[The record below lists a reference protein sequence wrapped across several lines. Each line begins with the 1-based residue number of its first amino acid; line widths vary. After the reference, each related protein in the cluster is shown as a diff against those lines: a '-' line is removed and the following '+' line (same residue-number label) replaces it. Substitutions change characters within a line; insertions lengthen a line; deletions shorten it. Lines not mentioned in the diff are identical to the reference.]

1 MLLSEFWFGETG
13 GLRACSCLRMMP
25 IFMLLL
31 GEDVERRLMNVLA
44 DILLRIRRR
53 VLLLNPLLF
62 LVAGLRILDKVVNIA
77 EIIITESV
85 EHGLA
90 DLVALLQIL

>member
-1 MLLSEFWFGETG
+1 MILGEFWFGKTG
-13 GLRACSCLRMMP
+13 GLCACSGLRMMP

-62 LVAGLRILDKVVNIA
+62 LVAGLRIFDKVVNIA
-77 EIIITESV
+77 EIIITESI
-85 EHGLA
+85 EHRLA
-90 DLVALLQIL
+90 DLVALFQIL

>member
-1 MLLSEFWFGETG
+1 
-13 GLRACSCLRMMP
+13 MP

-31 GEDVERRLMNVLA
+31 GEDVERRLMNVLT